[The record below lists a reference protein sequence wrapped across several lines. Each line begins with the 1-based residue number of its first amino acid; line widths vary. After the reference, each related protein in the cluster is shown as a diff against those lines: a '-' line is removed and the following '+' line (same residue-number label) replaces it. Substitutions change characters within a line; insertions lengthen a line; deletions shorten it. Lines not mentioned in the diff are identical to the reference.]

1 MTITGLLIVCTIV
14 ILLAIWL
21 GYWLL
26 KSSIQD
32 KMEIETTA
40 LGHAIEKKLN
50 ALDELQENRLNK
62 ETFQLNEKIDNLV
75 ERIESQHFEILK
87 SNKIHG
93 NK

>member
-40 LGHAIEKKLN
+40 LGHAIENNIRFLSDRINTIKN
-50 ALDELQENRLNK
+50 IYEIYP
-62 ETFQLNEKIDNLV
+62 KIC
-75 ERIESQHFEILK
+75 K
-87 SNKIHG
+87 
-93 NK
+93 